1 MLNPE
6 LRSHEGQTRGQM
18 NTFLKAAG
26 IRDGDLLIQSDVD
39 EIPRSE
45 TVHLFQW
52 CEGMPKIVHLD
63 MTAYIYR
70 YVLKLVQ
77 SNPIAF

>member
-1 MLNPE
+1 
-6 LRSHEGQTRGQM
+6 M

-70 YVLKLVQ
+70 YVLILVQ
-77 SNPIAF
+77 SNPLAFSF